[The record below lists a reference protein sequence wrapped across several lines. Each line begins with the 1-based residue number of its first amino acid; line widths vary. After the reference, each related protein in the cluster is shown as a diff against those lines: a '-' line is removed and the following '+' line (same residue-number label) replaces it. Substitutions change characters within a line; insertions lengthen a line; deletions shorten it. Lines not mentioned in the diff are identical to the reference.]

1 MAALLHAT
9 THRGTNVK
17 YSNSRPMLLLLT
29 VLAAGCTTTGTG
41 FGSNASGAN
50 PVNVSWKSSDR
61 VSGAMDA
68 TTADGTVYTGQY
80 FQVTADATLERFG
93 PGMGLGPWGD
103 SGSGTLYSGQVVA
116 DLASHAGARMRC
128 TFRLIH
134 PSAGMAGGG
143 GGLCQTPTGTI
154 IDVNLRKS

>member
-1 MAALLHAT
+1 MKHSKT
-9 THRGTNVK
+9 
-17 YSNSRPMLLLLT
+17 RPALLLLA

-50 PVNVSWKSSDR
+50 PINVSWKSSDR

-68 TTADGTVYTGQY
+68 TMADGTIYTGQY
-80 FQVTADATLERFG
+80 FQVTADATLERLDS
-93 PGMGLGPWGD
+93 GLGFGPWGGT
-103 SGSGTLYSGQVVA
+103 GSGTLYSGQVVA
-116 DLASHAGARMRC
+116 DLSSPAGARMRC

-143 GGLCQTPTGTI
+143 GGLCQTPTGNI